1 MDNFST
7 PIDRNKNPILD
18 RITNHLAKNDSVLE
32 IGSGS
37 GEHINYFASNLI
49 NVDWQPS
56 DVTTACIKSSRHK
69 NVLSGLE
76 LDMMNQY
83 WYSNIADTHNVILTI
98 NSLHIMPW
106 LGVINFWNGCN
117 ALKDIHTIIIY
128 GPFKIN
134 GNFKTDSDVEFE
146 KWLKSRSSQS
156 GLRGLSDIIN
166 LASKAGFSLSYNYD
180 MPANNHLLVF
190 QSNK

>member
-1 MDNFST
+1 MDNLST

-18 RITNHLAKNDSVLE
+18 RITNHLTKDDSVLE

-49 NVDWQPS
+49 NVEWQPS
-56 DVTTACIKSSRHK
+56 DVSTACIKSSCHK

-76 LDMMNQY
+76 LDMMNKD
-83 WYSNIADTHNVILTI
+83 WYSNIAGTHNIILTI

-117 ALKDIHTIIIY
+117 TLKNIHTVFIY

-134 GNFKTDSDVEFE
+134 GDFKTDSDAEFE

-156 GLRGLSDIIN
+156 GLRDLSDIIT
-166 LASKAGFSLSYNYD
+166 LASKAGFSLSYNYE